1 MSGWKEARAFMLS
14 KIKSDKVLGRACVGL
29 PATRVILIRDFI
41 QSDAYRSHE
50 QVRDVFGLH
59 RRQAEVLCLYFRDTS
74 YAGKGVVFG
83 HKAEAYWTEEQM
95 LNEPKYSVDELK
107 GEELE
112 ILNTIY
118 HEQREQA

>member
-1 MSGWKEARAFMLS
+1 MKGHRR
-14 KIKSDKVLGRACVGL
+14 KIGRACVGFKQHTL
-29 PATRVILIRDFI
+29 NAIRDYAR
-41 QSDAYRSHE
+41 SDAFTGIADMRKTFDLTQQQADTMY
-50 QVRDVFGLH
+50 LH
-59 RRQAEVLCLYFRDTS
+59 FR
-74 YAGKGVVFG
+74 GIQGEGVVFG

-118 HEQREQA
+118 HGQREQA